1 MAPHVVPPRRRASPT
16 RRTVAT
22 STSPYRSPYRST
34 KTVETRV
41 TTVQCACR
49 HTDGQWHRT
58 VTHTSCSHTHGQW
71 LSHTS
76 CLSVL
81 FISIHRDATSLR
93 LSASSDRK
101 SATSHMLR
109 CCLRWTDRSA
119 AALRTCFPFSAP
131 AESCERVPA
140 TVVLQP
146 FAACRSSH
154 MLPAEVPL
162 GAASPRTGRTPGP
175 ASHRM
180 PHALRYRLHNRLAA
194 ACSPPP
200 ARRRRR
206 LHAACTSPARRLRRL
221 RPGATHAGVI
231 SLRPSWRVWRGVYLP
246 GPGASDCGFLR
257 KRGAVDLSLPEWPEL
272 VAKAP

>member
-1 MAPHVVPPRRRASPT
+1 MSHVVPPRRRACASYTPHC
-16 RRTVAT
+16 RNIDVAVQKHRNSRNT
-22 STSPYRSPYRST
+22 SHDSAMCMPAHGRSMAP
-34 KTVETRV
+34 
-41 TTVQCACR
+41 
-49 HTDGQWHRT
+49 RT

-101 SATSHMLR
+101 SASSHMLR

-119 AALRTCFPFSAP
+119 AALRTCLPFSAP

-154 MLPAEVPL
+154 MLPAEYPSVPL
-162 GAASPRTGRTPGP
+162 PHVLVGPPGSPLIACHMHFATASTTVW
-175 ASHRM
+175 
-180 PHALRYRLHNRLAA
+180 
-194 ACSPPP
+194 PPP
-200 ARRRRR
+200 ARRRLLAAAAACTPPARR
-206 LHAACTSPARRLRRL
+206 LHAACAAF
-221 RPGATHAGVI
+221 G
-231 SLRPSWRVWRGVYLP
+231 RVPLTR
-246 GPGASDCGFLR
+246 A
-257 KRGAVDLSLPEWPEL
+257 
-272 VAKAP
+272 